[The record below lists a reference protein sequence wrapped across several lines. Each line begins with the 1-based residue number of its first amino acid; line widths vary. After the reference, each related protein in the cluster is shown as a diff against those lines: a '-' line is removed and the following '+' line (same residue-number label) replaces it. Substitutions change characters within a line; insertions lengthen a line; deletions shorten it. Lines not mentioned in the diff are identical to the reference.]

1 MRDPWVDLGY
11 GCFVRRGEIAYV
23 HDGNPEKLPLA
34 VSFTDA
40 GHKPKAS
47 VYLRNGLVMP
57 CYITATRLR
66 DTLLRDERADAERRA
81 RERGYQ
87 AGYHAA
93 ARRYTPKSP
102 DATRHSA
109 TEATEGIA
117 DSLPQERADGD

>member
-34 VSFTDA
+34 VAFADEK
-40 GHKPKAS
+40 HKPKAS

-57 CYITATRLR
+57 CYITATQLR
-66 DTLLRDERADAERRA
+66 DTLLRDERAESESRA
-81 RERGYQ
+81 RKRGYQ
-87 AGYHAA
+87 AGYQAA
-93 ARRYTPKSP
+93 ERRYKPKPP
-102 DATRHSA
+102 DAARHSA

-117 DSLPQERADGD
+117 GSLPQEAA